1 MSVTP
6 ELIEKQLTER
16 KARRE
21 KAIARRSCVDC
32 PRDTCPPRQPD
43 EWYMIRDAL
52 WSAAGMTPDG
62 GCLCIECLE
71 NRIGRQLT
79 YTDFT
84 NARVNDPNGSHSVR
98 LRDRLQQA
106 ARSTGD
112 GNSLTPKPF
121 MTPTRTP

>member
-32 PRDTCPPRQPD
+32 SRDTCPPRQPD

-71 NRIGRQLT
+71 NRIGRQLN
-79 YTDFT
+79 YTDF
-84 NARVNDPNGSHSVR
+84 ADVPVNDPNR
-98 LRDRLQQA
+98 LCSPREA
-106 ARSTGD
+106 ED
-112 GNSLTPKPF
+112 GIVAELSDFPIFFLVQNTL
-121 MTPTRTP
+121 